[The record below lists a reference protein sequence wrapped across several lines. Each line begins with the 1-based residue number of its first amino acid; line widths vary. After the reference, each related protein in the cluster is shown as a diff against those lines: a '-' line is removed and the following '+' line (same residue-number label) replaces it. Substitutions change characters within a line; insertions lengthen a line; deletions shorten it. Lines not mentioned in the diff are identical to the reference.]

1 MNEPSYR
8 VLGPLRVA
16 TNGSA
21 VALGGVKPRTVL
33 GTLLLSP
40 NKPVSTD
47 LLIDVLWPAR
57 PPRSAI
63 ANLRTYLCTLRG
75 RLPDTV
81 AIRTT
86 TAGYVAELAPDL
98 LDAAVF
104 ERLVHSA
111 RPEDLD
117 EACGLWRGRVL
128 EDLPGTA
135 TWAPTIARLT
145 ELRLTAVEHRA
156 ALATTPVQHEA
167 AVAELRELLADHP
180 LREGLWRQ
188 LMVALWRCGRT
199 AEAMRA
205 YADAEVVLRRELAV
219 GPGQELRQLLE
230 AIRGGSSTDDRA
242 DGLVFGGEPMRPR
255 DLVELLAG
263 TVGRGRVAREPAAA
277 EDIVRACDQLPL
289 AVRAAATRLSA
300 RPHLTLRAYA
310 DKLRDERRRL
320 DELRPVRTELRR
332 ITESLPSAARRALWM
347 VSLFG
352 PVQLPGWLVDAAGG
366 REALVRSRLLETVG
380 EGRYRLPDLVR
391 CYGAELAR
399 EQPDRR
405 EGLAGVLQTW
415 LLLADAARQQMPVR
429 FFGTTPELPPG
440 RRTPPADAMAWFE
453 RELPGL
459 VAAIE
464 VAADVGCDELAWQLA
479 ATLAPYFDL
488 TGGFDAWERS
498 HRAGLEAA
506 RRVRD
511 LRGQATLL
519 RNLGQLDIYRDR
531 YDAAAIALGRSRTL
545 FAQSGDLVGAAVATC
560 GLATVQR
567 VRGRHDPAIVLY
579 EEALALLVKEGDQ
592 HGEAV
597 ALSGIGQVWLDR
609 GQPQLAEPMLLR
621 AYNLALALDDK
632 HRQGQVLRRLALM
645 QRDLGRVDEALLSL
659 RRALALFSE
668 LADEHCAAYVRQVI
682 GELHLD
688 RREPTRARPLLV
700 DSLNAHR
707 RSGDKRGEAVVATLL
722 GELHGAAGRT
732 KRARSYLRQA
742 RTLWQQLAAPDEEA
756 AVTARLSGLR
766 RPCTDRVSAL

>member
-8 VLGPLRVA
+8 VLGPLQVA
-16 TNGSA
+16 MNGSA

-40 NKPVSTD
+40 HKPVSTD
-47 LLIDVLWPAR
+47 LLIDVLWPAG

-63 ANLRTYLCTLRG
+63 ANIRTYLHALRG

-86 TAGYVAELAPDL
+86 TVGYVAEVAPDL
-98 LDAAVF
+98 LDAARF

-128 EDLPGTA
+128 EDLPGNP

-145 ELRLTAVEHRA
+145 ELRLAAVERRA
-156 ALATTPVQHEA
+156 ALATTPAQHEA

-188 LMVALWRCGRT
+188 LMVALRRCGRT

-230 AIRGGSSTDDRA
+230 AIRGGETTDPTDEA
-242 DGLVFGGEPMRPR
+242 VFGGQPMRPR

-263 TVGRGRVAREPAAA
+263 TVGRGRVDREPAAA

-289 AVRAAATRLSA
+289 AVRAAANRLAA
-300 RPHLTLRAYA
+300 RPHVSLRAYA
-310 DKLRDERRRL
+310 DRLRDERRRL

-366 REALVRSRLLETVG
+366 REELVRARLLETVG
-380 EGRYRLPDLVR
+380 ESRYRLPDLVR

-453 RELPGL
+453 QELPGL

-488 TGGFDAWERS
+488 TGGFDPWERS

-531 YDAAAIALGRSRTL
+531 YDAAATALGRSRTL
-545 FAQSGDLVGAAVATC
+545 FAQSGDQVGAAVATC

-567 VRGRHDPAIVLY
+567 VRGRYDPAIVLY
-579 EEALALLVKEGDQ
+579 EEALALLVAAGDQ

-597 ALSGIGQVWLDR
+597 ALSGIGQVWLAR
-609 GQPQLAEPMLLR
+609 GRPELAEPMLLR
-621 AYNLALALDDK
+621 AYNLALALDDR
-632 HRQGQVLRRLALM
+632 HRQGQVLRRLAMM

-659 RRALALFSE
+659 RRALALFTE
-668 LADEHCAAYVRQVI
+668 LADEHCTAYVRQLI

-742 RTLWQQLAAPDEEA
+742 RTLWQQLSAPAEEA

-766 RPCTDRVSAL
+766 RPCMDRVSAV